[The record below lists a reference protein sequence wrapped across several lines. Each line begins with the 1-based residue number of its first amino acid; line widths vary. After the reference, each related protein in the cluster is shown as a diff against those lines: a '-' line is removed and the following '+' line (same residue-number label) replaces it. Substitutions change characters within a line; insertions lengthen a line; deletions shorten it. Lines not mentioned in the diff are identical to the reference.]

1 MLNVCF
7 SIFSPHFVILRLLL
21 YRLFLKFKNRLMKT
35 IIIIIVNY
43 DMIKQNIIEDIMKF
57 NVPETF
63 NNYTLRE
70 IFQKLKLP
78 KRLTPIKYV

>member
-1 MLNVCF
+1 
-7 SIFSPHFVILRLLL
+7 
-21 YRLFLKFKNRLMKT
+21 MKT

-43 DMIKQNIIEDIMKF
+43 DMIKQNIIGGYYEIQCT
-57 NVPETF
+57 ETF

>member
-1 MLNVCF
+1 
-7 SIFSPHFVILRLLL
+7 
-21 YRLFLKFKNRLMKT
+21 
-35 IIIIIVNY
+35 
-43 DMIKQNIIEDIMKF
+43 MKF
-57 NVPETF
+57 NVHETF

>member
-1 MLNVCF
+1 
-7 SIFSPHFVILRLLL
+7 
-21 YRLFLKFKNRLMKT
+21 
-35 IIIIIVNY
+35 
-43 DMIKQNIIEDIMKF
+43 MKF

-78 KRLTPIKYV
+78 KKIYTN